1 MNAWLQD
8 VCHTNCCAAG
18 ADRDPV
24 QLEAAADQAI
34 HVGGIER
41 GSRFVST
48 GAGARLA
55 WRALS
60 DLGSVHGRG
69 AAKRRADSARHA
81 ASVELDFI
89 LDAFSRRLHPA
100 AGAALVSRGD
110 PISRRVVRLS
120 AVP

>member
-1 MNAWLQD
+1 MPVVQD
-8 VCHTNCCAAG
+8 VCHTNRCAAG
-18 ADRDPV
+18 ADRYPV
-24 QLEAAADQAI
+24 QLEAAADQPI
-34 HVGGIER
+34 HLGGIER
-41 GSRFVST
+41 GSRSVST

-69 AAKRRADSARHA
+69 PAERRADSTRNAE
-81 ASVELDFI
+81 SGELGFV
-89 LDAFSRRLHPA
+89 LDAISRPLHPV